1 MNRDDA
7 KDAKASQNGARFN
20 PAMPGVAADRVI
32 RYHIAI
38 RHGGIPLMEILRM
51 IRSLTTLIS
60 LLTLTLACAPAPPP
74 PDALDNGLLLA
85 LAVLEKD
92 ANGRPVPQPA
102 QLGILTD
109 TGVGWSYTP
118 VSDPES
124 NVFHKAMVYEPRPGE
139 AGILTAGGTGASLK
153 LLRNGAEPEILWQAD
168 FGGKHS
174 RMRDVEIADIFG
186 DGTQALADATHD
198 QGVVAVVT
206 PTADGWEAV
215 EIDSEPNTFVHEIE
229 VGDLDGDGV
238 VEIYATPSLPNKLDG
253 TPQPGW
259 VVRYVPATGEGRV
272 EVADLED
279 RHAKEI
285 LVDDVDGDG
294 TDELYV
300 AIEAVAG
307 GRVEI
312 RRYDAD
318 TDPAEGALVASLE
331 DKLCRFLT
339 SGDVDGDGNKEMV
352 AAAHKSGLWLLEPG
366 QDPSAPWAITSI
378 DRNSGGF
385 EHAAIL
391 TDLDDD
397 GIDELYV
404 ANDNAGEVNRYV
416 WRDGSPVKENLY
428 THPEGLS
435 GFTWN
440 IMPVPVELI
449 PAG

>member
-1 MNRDDA
+1 MFRTL
-7 KDAKASQNGARFN
+7 
-20 PAMPGVAADRVI
+20 V
-32 RYHIAI
+32 
-38 RHGGIPLMEILRM
+38 
-51 IRSLTTLIS
+51 TLIPV
-60 LLTLTLACAPAPPP
+60 LTLVLSCAPAPPP
-74 PDALDNGLLLA
+74 PEPLDNGLLLA

-92 ANGRPVPQPA
+92 ADGRPVPQPA

-109 TGVGWSYTP
+109 TGAGWNYTP
-118 VSDPES
+118 ISDPDS

-139 AGILTAGGTGASLK
+139 AGILTAGGTGAFLK
-153 LLRNGAEPEILWQAD
+153 LWRDGAEPEILWQAD

-186 DGTQALADATHD
+186 DGTPTLVVATHD
-198 QGVVAVVT
+198 QGVVALVK
-206 PTADGWEAV
+206 PSGDGWEAV

-229 VGDLDGDGV
+229 IGDLNDDGV
-238 VEIYATPSLPNKLDG
+238 MEIYATPSLPNKLDG

-259 VVRYVPATGEGRV
+259 VVRYVPAIGEGRV
-272 EVADLED
+272 EVADLGG

-285 LVDDVDGDG
+285 LVDDIDGDG

-300 AIEAVAG
+300 AVEAVAG

-339 SGDVDGDGNKEMV
+339 AGDIDGDGKKEMV
-352 AAAHKSGLWLLEPG
+352 AATHKSGLWLLEPG
-366 QDPSAPWAITSI
+366 DDPHGTWSITSI

-391 TDLDDD
+391 TDLDGD

-404 ANDNAGEVNRYV
+404 ANDNAGEINRYV
-416 WRDGSPVKENLY
+416 WHDGTSIKETLY

-440 IMPVPVELI
+440 IMPVPVDLI

>member
-1 MNRDDA
+1 M
-7 KDAKASQNGARFN
+7 
-20 PAMPGVAADRVI
+20 
-32 RYHIAI
+32 
-38 RHGGIPLMEILRM
+38 L
-51 IRSLTTLIS
+51 RSLIALIPILVLS
-60 LLTLTLACAPAPPP
+60 LSCAPAPPP
-74 PDALDNGLLLA
+74 PEPLDTGLMLA

-92 ANGRPVPQPA
+92 ENGRPVPQPA
-102 QLGILTD
+102 QLGVLTD
-109 TGVGWSYTP
+109 TGAGWSYTP
-118 VSDPES
+118 ISDPDS
-124 NVFHKAMVYEPRPGE
+124 NVFHKAMVYEPKPGQT
-139 AGILTAGGTGASLK
+139 GILTAGGTGAYLK
-153 LLRNGAEPEILWQAD
+153 LWRSGGQPEVLWQAD
-168 FGGKHS
+168 FGGKFS

-186 DGTQALADATHD
+186 DGTPALAVATHD
-198 QGVVAVVT
+198 QGVVAVVK
-206 PTADGWEAV
+206 PSGDGWEAV

-229 VGDLDGDGV
+229 VGDLNGDGV

-259 VVRYVPATGEGRV
+259 VVRYVPAAGEGRF
-272 EVADLED
+272 EVADLGD

-300 AIEAVAG
+300 AVEAVAG

-339 SGDVDGDGNKEMV
+339 AGDIDGDGSKEMV
-352 AAAHKSGLWLLEPG
+352 AAAHKSGLWLLSPG
-366 QDPSAPWAITSI
+366 ADPSAQWSITSI

-391 TDLDDD
+391 TDLDGD
-397 GIDELYV
+397 GTDELYV
-404 ANDNAGEVNRYV
+404 ANDDAGEINRYT
-416 WRDGSPVKENLY
+416 WASGSPVKETLY

-440 IMPVPVELI
+440 IMPVPVELV
-449 PAG
+449 PAS

>member
-1 MNRDDA
+1 MQRLL
-7 KDAKASQNGARFN
+7 
-20 PAMPGVAADRVI
+20 
-32 RYHIAI
+32 IAL
-38 RHGGIPLMEILRM
+38 IP
-51 IRSLTTLIS
+51 
-60 LLTLTLACAPAPPP
+60 LLTLTLFCAPAPPP
-74 PDALDNGLLLA
+74 VEPLDNGLLLA
-85 LAVLEKD
+85 LAVLEKGPD
-92 ANGRPVPQPA
+92 GKPVPQPA

-109 TGVGWSYTP
+109 TGDGWSYTAI
-118 VSDPES
+118 SDPDS

-153 LLRNGAEPEILWQAD
+153 LWRDGAQPELIWQAD
-168 FGGKHS
+168 FGGKNS

-186 DGTQALADATHD
+186 DGTPALAVATHD
-198 QGVVAVVT
+198 QGVVAVVK
-206 PTADGWEAV
+206 PSGDGWEV
-215 EIDSEPNTFVHEIE
+215 IELDSEPNTFVHEIE
-229 VGDLDGDGV
+229 VGDLNGDGV

-253 TPQPGW
+253 SEQPGS
-259 VVRYVPATGEGRV
+259 VVRYIPAAGEGRV
-272 EVADLED
+272 EVADLGD

-294 TDELYV
+294 IDELYV
-300 AIEAVAG
+300 AVEAVAG

-318 TDPAEGALVASLE
+318 TDPAEGILVASLD

-339 SGDVDGDGNKEMV
+339 AGDIDGDGAKEMV

-366 QDPSAPWAITSI
+366 AEPNDAWSITSI

-391 TDLDDD
+391 TDLDGD

-404 ANDNAGEVNRYV
+404 ANDNAGEINRYR
-416 WRDGSPVKENLY
+416 WQDGSPVKETLY

-440 IMPVPVELI
+440 ITPVPVELI

>member
-1 MNRDDA
+1 M
-7 KDAKASQNGARFN
+7 
-20 PAMPGVAADRVI
+20 
-32 RYHIAI
+32 H
-38 RHGGIPLMEILRM
+38 
-51 IRSLTTLIS
+51 RSLIALIP
-60 LLTLTLACAPAPPP
+60 LLTLTLACAPATPPP
-74 PDALDNGLLLA
+74 PTLDKGLLLA
-85 LAVLEKD
+85 LAVLEKGPD
-92 ANGRPVPQPA
+92 GRPVPQPA

-109 TGVGWSYTP
+109 TGDGWSYTAI
-118 VSDPES
+118 SDADS
-124 NVFHKAMVYEPRPGE
+124 NVFHKAMVYEPSPGE
-139 AGILTAGGTGASLK
+139 IGILTAGGSGASLK
-153 LLRNGAEPEILWQAD
+153 FLKAGADPEILWEAD
-168 FGGKHS
+168 FGGKFS

-186 DGTQALADATHD
+186 DGTPSLAVATHD
-198 QGVVAVVT
+198 QGVVAVVK
-206 PTADGWEAV
+206 PSGDGWEV
-215 EIDSEPNTFVHEIE
+215 LEIDGEPNTFVHEIE
-229 VGDLDGDGV
+229 IGDLDGDGV

-253 TPQPGW
+253 TSQPGW

-272 EVADLED
+272 DVADLGD

-285 LVDDVDGDG
+285 LVEDVDGDG

-339 SGDVDGDGNKEMV
+339 AGDVDGDGKKEMV

-366 QDPSAPWAITSI
+366 DDPRGPWSITSI

-397 GIDELYV
+397 GVDELYV
-404 ANDNAGEVNRYV
+404 ANDNAGEINCYR
-416 WRDGSPVKENLY
+416 WKDGSPVKETLY

-440 IMPVPVELI
+440 IMPVPVELV
-449 PAG
+449 PGG